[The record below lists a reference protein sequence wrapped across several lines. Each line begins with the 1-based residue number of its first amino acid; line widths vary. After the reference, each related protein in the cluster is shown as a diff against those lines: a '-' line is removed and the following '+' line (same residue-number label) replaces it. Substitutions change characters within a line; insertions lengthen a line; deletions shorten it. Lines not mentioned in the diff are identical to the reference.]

1 MKALKVIALTVVTV
15 IVFVFVAHCIADDYR
30 NGDGIFMSD
39 ATYREYVKEGH
50 R

>member
-15 IVFVFVAHCIADDYR
+15 IVFVFVAHCIASDYR
-30 NGDGIFMSD
+30 NGDGIFMST
-39 ATYREYVKEGH
+39 AAYREIVQEGH